1 MQNALEQESYK
12 KNTAEVILIIL
23 LGFCYL
29 FPVFRSEIFL
39 YSAFFDDFYYYL
51 KIAENYCSGEGFSFT
66 KGVYTNG
73 YQPFYQYFICA
84 LVYLSKLFG
93 VNTLVFIRTM
103 LTLTFTGFSLLL
115 LKTIKP
121 RFVFSRVVFLCG
133 LFSYYFI
140 SANGMESLF
149 IIPVLAL
156 FMIKLSANSATI
168 FEVALYSVLCFFVRI
183 DSFVILI
190 PVVLY
195 HLLSNHLLTG
205 RKFFKTIAAF
215 IIASIPLIIYLLYN
229 HFYFGTLFPISG
241 IAKTVVGF
249 SGFHAATFKFFIT
262 RTMPLNLIFILG
274 VFLCLFFYFKPYRQR
289 NRLLVVYLVGTA
301 LLYIQNSLRSD
312 WNIWP
317 WYFYPFPVSIL
328 FASKEA
334 NFNLKSVAKFYRYA
348 FYAVVITLPL
358 FILYLVTTTAPREPE
373 VMNTAALKVNE
384 FEKNN
389 NGIYAMGDRAGIVGY
404 LLESPLVQLEG
415 LVMDTTYLNQLK
427 TKKRVSDL
435 LNDYKVDYYIVSNP
449 KKINDSTYLV
459 SEPSQS
465 HGYSYKLQD
474 TISWPVMMDFIQ
486 QSNYTFKKNI
496 EVHTIIFKV
505 PK

>member
-12 KNTAEVILIIL
+12 KNIAEIILIIL

-29 FPVFRSEIFL
+29 FPVFRGEIFL

-66 KGVYTNG
+66 KGVHTNG
-73 YQPFYQYFICA
+73 YQPFYQYFICG

-93 VNTLVFIRTM
+93 VNTLVFIRIS
-103 LTLTFTGFSLLL
+103 LSITFSSFSFLLL
-115 LKTIKP
+115 RQIKP
-121 RFVFSRVVFLCG
+121 RFIFSRVVFLCG

-149 IIPVLAL
+149 IIPVLAI
-156 FMIKLSANSATI
+156 FMIRLSINRASV
-168 FEVALYSVLCFFVRI
+168 FEVALSCVLCFFLRI
-183 DSFVILI
+183 DSFIILI

-195 HLLSNHLLTG
+195 HLLTNRFLTG
-205 RKFFKTIAAF
+205 AKFPKTITAF
-215 IIASIPLIIYLLYN
+215 LVASIPLIIYLLYN

-241 IAKTVVGF
+241 IAKSVVGF

-262 RTMPLNLIFILG
+262 RTMPLNLVFILG
-274 VFLCLFFYFKPYRQR
+274 VFLCLLFFFRPYQQR
-289 NRLLVVYLVGTA
+289 NRILVVYLIGTA

-328 FASKEA
+328 LASKEA
-334 NFNLKSVAKFYRYA
+334 DFNLKNVAGYYRYA
-348 FYAVVITLPL
+348 FYIVVITLPVFL
-358 FILYLVTTTAPREPE
+358 LYLFTLTAPREPE

-389 NGIYAMGDRAGIVGY
+389 KGIYAMGDRAGIVGY
-404 LLESPLVQLEG
+404 LLKSPLVQLEG
-415 LVMDTTYLNQLK
+415 LVMDTAYLNSLK
-427 TKKRVSDL
+427 TEKKVRDL
-435 LNDYKVDYYIVSNP
+435 LNNYKTDYYIVSNP

-496 EVHTIIFKV
+496 AVHTIIFKV

>member
-1 MQNALEQESYK
+1 MQSALGQDSLK
-12 KNTAEVILIIL
+12 KNIAEIILVIL

-29 FPVFRSEIFL
+29 FPVFRSDIFL

-51 KIAENYCSGEGFSFT
+51 KIAENYCSGNGFSFT
-66 KGVYTNG
+66 KGISTNG

-84 LVYLSKLFG
+84 LVYLSKLVG
-93 VNTLVFIRTM
+93 VNTLVFIRAV
-103 LTLTFTGFSLLL
+103 LALTFTGFSLLL
-115 LKTIKP
+115 LRQIKP
-121 RFVFSRVVFLCG
+121 QFIFSRVVFLCG
-133 LFSYYFI
+133 IFSYYFI

-156 FMIKLSANSATI
+156 FVIRMSANKATV
-168 FEVALYSVLCFFVRI
+168 FEVALYCVLCFFLRI
-183 DSFVILI
+183 DSFVVLT

-195 HLLSNHLLTG
+195 YLFSNHLLTG
-205 RKFFKTIAAF
+205 KKILKTIASF
-215 IIASIPLIIYLLYN
+215 IVAAIPLVIYLLYN

-241 IAKTVVGF
+241 IAKSVVGF
-249 SGFHAATFKFFIT
+249 SGFHGATFKFFIS
-262 RTMPLNLIFILG
+262 RTMPLNLVFVTG
-274 VFLCLFFYFKPYRQR
+274 VFLCLFFFFKPYGKKKWI
-289 NRLLVVYLVGTA
+289 LVFYLAGTA

-328 FASKEA
+328 LTSKEA
-334 NFNLKSVAKFYRYA
+334 DFNLKSVAKYYRYA
-348 FYAVVITLPL
+348 FFLVAVTLPL
-358 FILYLVTTTAPREPE
+358 FLLYLTTTTAPREPE
-373 VMNTAALKVNE
+373 VMNTAAIKVNE
-384 FEKNN
+384 FEKKN

-404 LLESPLVQLEG
+404 LLESPLIQLEG
-415 LVMDTTYLNQLK
+415 LVMDTTYLNRLK
-427 TKKRVSDL
+427 TEKRVSDL
-435 LNDYKVDYYIVSNP
+435 LNNYKVDYYIVSNP

-465 HGYSYKLQD
+465 HGYSYKLKD
-474 TISWPVMMDFIQ
+474 TISWPVMMDFTQ

-496 EVHTIIFKV
+496 AVHTIIFKV